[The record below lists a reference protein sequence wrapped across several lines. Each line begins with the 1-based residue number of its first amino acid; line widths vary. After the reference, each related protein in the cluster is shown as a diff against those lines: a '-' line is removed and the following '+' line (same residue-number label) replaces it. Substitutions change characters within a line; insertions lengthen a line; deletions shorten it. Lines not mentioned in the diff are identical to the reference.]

1 MGGGGRATP
10 KTLPRGIPRFS
21 LAGHARTGPSTIRK
35 DGRMPTV
42 TTRDGVEIF
51 YKDWGQGRP
60 VVFIHG
66 WPLNGDAWQDQ
77 LKYVA
82 DNGFRGIAHD
92 RRGHGR
98 STPVYDGYDF
108 DTFAD
113 DLNDLINALDLRD
126 VTLVAHSM
134 GGGELARYIGRHG
147 TGRIASAVLL
157 SAITPLMLQ
166 GPDNPDG
173 VPQDVFDGIKQ
184 GILKERSQFWKDTAE
199 GFFSANRPGN
209 KVTQGNKDA
218 FWYMA
223 MAETIEGGVAC
234 VDAFAHTDF
243 HEDLKKFDIPTL
255 VVHGDDDL
263 IVPIDA
269 TGRRSAELIADAT
282 LRVYEGGSHGIAL
295 VAGDKEKFNQDLLGF
310 LNS

>member
-1 MGGGGRATP
+1 
-10 KTLPRGIPRFS
+10 
-21 LAGHARTGPSTIRK
+21 
-35 DGRMPTV
+35 MPV
-42 TTRDGVEIF
+42 CTTRDGVEIF

-77 LKYVA
+77 LKAVA
-82 DNGFRGIAHD
+82 DAGYRGIAHD

-98 STPVYDGYDF
+98 STPVWDGYDF

-113 DLNDLINALDLRD
+113 DLDDLITQLDLRD

-147 TGRIASAVLL
+147 TGRIRSAVLL
-157 SAITPLMLQ
+157 SAIPPLMLQ
-166 GPDNPDG
+166 GPDNPEG
-173 VPQDVFDGIKQ
+173 VPQSVFDDIKK
-184 GILKERSQFWKDTAE
+184 GILTERSQFWKDTAV
-199 GFFSANRPGN
+199 GFHSANREGT

-234 VDAFAHTDF
+234 VDAFASTDF
-243 HEDLKKFDIPTL
+243 HEDLKKFDVPTL
-255 VVHGDDDL
+255 VVHGDDDQV
-263 IVPIDA
+263 VPIDA
-269 TGRRSAELIADAT
+269 TGRKTAKLVKDAT
-282 LRVYEGGSHGIAL
+282 LKVYEGGSHGIAL
-295 VAGDKEKFNQDLLGF
+295 VPGDKEKFNKDLLDF
-310 LNS
+310 LKR